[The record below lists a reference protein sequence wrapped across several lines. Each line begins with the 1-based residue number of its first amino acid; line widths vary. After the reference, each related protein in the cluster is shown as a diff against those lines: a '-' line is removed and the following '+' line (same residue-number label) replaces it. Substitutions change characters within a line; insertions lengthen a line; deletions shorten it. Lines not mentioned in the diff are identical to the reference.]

1 MIATNEKALQMTR
14 QATPHTRLRSAS
26 RLGRSVLVIGLAT
39 LLTAGCANM
48 LPRNSTK
55 NVGAVDHD
63 TLPKVADNVAGQSA
77 MLAETGDKLREQIEH
92 TPSLAALPPV
102 QPVYDPL
109 ENKVVTVRMYDA
121 SVSSLLWAMADQLGM
136 NLILDPAVQGMQQRA
151 TLNLTNVTARE
162 VFDHILQAFDLH
174 GEVNGR
180 TLFVNMIEEKV
191 YKLGFLDTHMN
202 VDINDG
208 GNVFGANQGGQSG
221 AQGGQGSGQGGGG
234 SDGTNALRSNFSLS
248 GGMTSQQGLYQ
259 QVDESLKIMLG
270 DPAQARGSRG
280 SDGKDTDRSGR
291 SAGSV
296 YSLNPT
302 TGTLFVRAR
311 PSEVRSIDKMVSQL
325 ALVMDRQVQIDAQ
338 LIDVQLN
345 DGYQFGV
352 DWNLMRKYV
361 AGVAGDAPLALSS
374 ATRDFPSSD
383 GTRMPV
389 RTLTLPE
396 QLIGSTAGRSIGVGY
411 ANDKMS
417 VAVNMLR
424 SFGDVKVLSN
434 PSVRVRNRSPAI
446 LSVGTNI
453 RYLSSSA
460 STISNPGGG
469 ANTISTNAQT
479 DALFSGLMIGVVPF
493 VREDGTVELLVH
505 PVQSEVDPNS
515 LQLVDAGGGTR
526 VSLPV
531 TSFKGMTTTLNVADG
546 ATVMIGGLIDQKV
559 SGNHNGVPGLSDI
572 PVFGRL
578 FDKTADTH
586 QSRELVMVIRVK
598 IL

>member
-26 RLGRSVLVIGLAT
+26 RLGRSVLVIGLTA
-39 LLTAGCANM
+39 LFTAGCANM

-63 TLPKVADNVAGQSA
+63 TLPKVADNVAGESA
-77 MLAETGDKLREQIEH
+77 MLAKTGDKLRAGIEH
-92 TPSLAALPPV
+92 APPSAPLPPV

-162 VFDHILQAFDLH
+162 VFNHILQAFDLH

-180 TLFVNMIEEKV
+180 TLFVSMIEEKV

-221 AQGGQGSGQGGGG
+221 GQGGQSGGQSGGG

-248 GGMTSQQGLYQ
+248 GGMASQQGMYQ
-259 QVDESLKIMLG
+259 QIGEALKVMLG
-270 DPAQARGSRG
+270 DPAQARGRRGNDDKDGSRA
-280 SDGKDTDRSGR
+280 
-291 SAGSV
+291 SAGEGSV

-311 PSEVRSIDKMVSQL
+311 PSEMRSIDKMVSQVT
-325 ALVMDRQVQIDAQ
+325 LVMDRQVQIDAQ

-361 AGVAGDAPLALSS
+361 AGVAGDAPLALDS
-374 ATRDFPSSD
+374 ATRGFPSTD

-396 QLIGSTAGRSIGVGY
+396 QLIGSTAGRAIGVGY

-424 SFGDVKVLSN
+424 SFGNVKVLSN

-469 ANTISTNAQT
+469 ANTVSTNAQT

-493 VREDGTVELLVH
+493 VREDGSVELLVH

-559 SGNHNGVPGLSDI
+559 SGSHNGVPGLSDI

-578 FDKTADTH
+578 FDKSADTH

-598 IL
+598 VL